1 MTTIKKWLCR
11 ILAVAN
17 ILVVVMML
25 LTGYSGYV
33 NPVDHPLWA
42 ASGMAFPLVLAAN
55 VIFIPVWLL
64 LRRRYLLI
72 PLLGIVFC
80 FSPVRTYIPFNF
92 VSELPEGSI
101 KVISFNV
108 HLFEGWRYH
117 TRRDNPTVNYLLDA
131 DADIICLQE
140 AGLSEVRN
148 VKVDKLMAKRYPYV
162 SRTMNQSNGVA
173 LYSKWPILSTER
185 IEYASAGNVSDASLV
200 LIDGDTVLVVNNH
213 LETYG
218 LSPDDKLDF
227 DDIVTGKEQTEESTA
242 KDTNDKSVKNDKSAK
257 SDKSVKGDKK
267 DKSKKKDKKS
277 KQKKKKKKKTR
288 WDYLEAVKRADKLR
302 APQAEAVADYIRRS
316 GVKSVIV
323 CGDLNDHPLSYAH
336 HTVGKGLTDCFVAG
350 GNGPGFTYDHHKMYF
365 RIDHIFCSKDWRC
378 YTCHVDRNVSL
389 SDHYPVICTLKKRL
403 NR

>member
-1 MTTIKKWLCR
+1 MTIIKKWLCR
-11 ILAVAN
+11 ILAAAN
-17 ILVVVMML
+17 ILVVVLML

-33 NPVDHPLWA
+33 SPVDHALWA
-42 ASGMAFPLVLAAN
+42 ASGLAFPLVLAAN
-55 VIFIPVWLL
+55 VVFIPVWLI

-80 FSPVRTYIPFNF
+80 IAPVRTYIPLNL
-92 VSELPEGSI
+92 VSEPPEGSI

-108 HLFEGWRYH
+108 HLFEGWRFH
-117 TRRDNPTVNYLLDA
+117 TCRDNPTVNYLLDA

-148 VKVDKLMAKRYPYV
+148 IKVDELMAKRYPYV

-185 IEYASAGNVSDASLV
+185 IEYPSAGNVSDASLV
-200 LIDGDTVLVVNNH
+200 LINGDTVLVVNNH

-218 LSPDDKLDF
+218 LSSDDKLDF
-227 DDIVTGKEQTEESTA
+227 GEIVTGKEQTKEGTENVA
-242 KDTNDKSVKNDKSAK
+242 NDIKEK
-257 SDKSVKGDKK
+257 SDKAVKKDQKDKK
-267 DKSKKKDKKS
+267 NNSKKKNKS
-277 KQKKKKKKKTR
+277 SKKKKKKRKTR
-288 WDYLEAVKRADKLR
+288 WEFLAAVERADRLR
-302 APQAEAVADYIRRS
+302 APQADAVADYIRRS

-323 CGDLNDHPLSYAH
+323 CGDFNDHPLSYAH
-336 HTVGKGLTDCFVAG
+336 HTIGKGLTDCFVAG
-350 GNGPGFTYDHHKMYF
+350 GNGPGFTYDHNWMYF

-378 YTCHVDRNVSL
+378 YTCQVDRNVSL